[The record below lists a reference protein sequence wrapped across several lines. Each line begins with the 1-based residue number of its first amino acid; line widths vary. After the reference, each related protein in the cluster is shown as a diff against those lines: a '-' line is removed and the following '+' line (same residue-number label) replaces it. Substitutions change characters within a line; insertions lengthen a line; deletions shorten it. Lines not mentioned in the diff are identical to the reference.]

1 MALPQTNEGFLS
13 PDISVQSDFGLGEQS
28 ALLTQEDIKPS
39 QPYKVTTVQETIPG
53 SPAVAVRSGYDPF
66 SGDIESII
74 SPFTDPEAIKERRK
88 KEEAQ
93 RKQIKPVGEA
103 DPLFETEPQ
112 LDIGTAEVPQL
123 RVDTPDPTLQ
133 ISPKPGQDLVARV
146 GEYFRQPEYEERGV
160 KDPFEVDLDDMYKE
174 SIKSPMGVYTT
185 GGETVSLIGSVG
197 GAYDAFRD
205 DLFNR
210 QTYLNA
216 LPSDAARQSAAG
228 LMDSVNEPTLL
239 YQGLDKL
246 GLVDTARQ
254 IGQDFSFVN
263 KLYDPAAN
271 VIREAYSDIAT
282 GVKEVS
288 ESFQKDLASS
298 VGGKENLGKVVKGAG
313 VALSAYSAYD
323 AFKRGDNV
331 SGAINTFSTV
341 AMLVPTLQPIAIAL
355 QAANF
360 VSGLTGFGRGK
371 PKPGMG
377 GSELKYVPE
386 TGQLAHSSTWSY
398 NGYNPSQAKQHT
410 DKAVRFVNEYMKEFK
425 VKLNPEKFPK
435 GQSNWQYLS
444 RIDVSPYKNG
454 SQSAGELIERW
465 MSSGAFTG
473 NPTYY
478 DPNLGERINFTSQ
491 EQYEQY
497 VSRFADRIFG

>member
-103 DPLFETEPQ
+103 DPLFETEPR

-133 ISPKPGQDLVARV
+133 ISPKPGRDLTARV

-174 SIKSPMGVYTT
+174 SIKSPMGVLDT
-185 GGETVSLIGSVG
+185 GGGTINLVGGIG

-205 DLFNR
+205 DLFG
-210 QTYLNA
+210 
-216 LPSDAARQSAAG
+216 AG
-228 LMDSVNEPTLL
+228 SSTLRNVATTQGGGYAQIAGANDPTLL
-239 YQGLDKL
+239 YKGLDKL
-246 GLVDTARQ
+246 GLVDTAKQ

-263 KLYDPAAN
+263 KLYDPVAD
-271 VIREAYSDIAT
+271 VIKEAYSDIAT
-282 GVKEVS
+282 GVKKVS

-298 VGGKENLGKVVKGAG
+298 VGGKQNLAKIGQGVGA
-313 VALSAYSAYD
+313 AMSAYSAYD

-331 SGAINTFSTV
+331 SGAINTLSTV
-341 AMLVPTLQPIAIAL
+341 AFFVPGLQGAAAAL

-386 TGQLAHSSTWSY
+386 TGQLAHSATWSY
-398 NGYNPSQAKQHT
+398 NGFNPSQAKQHT
-410 DKAVRFVNEYMKEFK
+410 DKAIKFVNGYMKEFK
-425 VKLNPEKFPK
+425 VKLNPEKFPQ
-435 GQSNWQYLS
+435 GQDKWQYLS

-478 DPNLGERINFTSQ
+478 DPNLGERVNFTSQ